1 VTPPPTFS
9 SILFERPA
17 DEAQREDPSMFR
29 DLNLDQVFA
38 AVASGRGEYDLMP
51 YFAAP
56 LRDVR
61 AVQYRHE
68 VQQDLADD
76 ALAKAV
82 SDFALA
88 MREMRGHLGLAG
100 RLRDRYQQARWFL
113 DAARVYCAAVTALA
127 DALTAIDPGSRGFT
141 AFRRYLA
148 DYTRSEAFAGLA
160 ADIARVSSAL
170 DEVRYCVL
178 IKGNR
183 VRVTR
188 YEGEADYSAEVQRTF
203 AKFAERTVKDY
214 RVGFRGHAEMDH
226 VEARIADLVAWL
238 YPAAFQALDDFCDG
252 HSGYL
257 DETIRVFDREVQFYT
272 AYRSFIA
279 PMKAAGLEFCYPV
292 MSAGAKEAGAKE
304 AGAKKASAKE
314 ISVLGAFDLALA
326 AKLMPKAGA
335 IVRNDFD
342 LTGAE
347 RIFVV
352 TGPNH
357 GGKTTFARMFG
368 QLHYLASLGYPVP
381 AGEATLFLPDR
392 VFTHFEREEDLATL
406 RGKFEDELVRIKG
419 VLDEATGD
427 SVLVM
432 NESFASTT
440 LRDALFVGERVLERM
455 TALGLLGV
463 YVTFVDELAS
473 RNAACVSLVGTVVP
487 DNPAERTF
495 RIVRKPADGLAYA
508 AAIAGKYRLTYR
520 QLKERLA

>member
-1 VTPPPTFS
+1 MASAARRVAEAGVNPAKPFI
-9 SILFERPA
+9 SILFEDPD

-38 AVASGRGEYDLMP
+38 AVASGWGEYDLMP

-82 SDFALA
+82 ADFALA
-88 MREMRGHLGLAG
+88 MREMRGNLGLAG
-100 RLRDRYQQARWFL
+100 RLRERYQQARWFL
-113 DAARVYCAAVTALA
+113 DAARVYCAAVTALT
-127 DALTAIDPGSRGFT
+127 DALTAIDPGSGGFT

-188 YEGEADYSAEVQRTF
+188 YEGEADYSAEVRRTF

-214 RVGFRGHAEMDH
+214 RVGFRSHAEMDH
-226 VEARIADLVAWL
+226 VEARILDLVARL
-238 YPAAFQALDDFCDG
+238 YPETFRALDDFCAG

-292 MSAGAKEAGAKE
+292 MSA
-304 AGAKKASAKE
+304 SAKE
-314 ISVLGAFDLALA
+314 VSVRGAFDLALA
-326 AKLMPKAGA
+326 AKLMPKAA
-335 IVRNDFD
+335 ALVRNDFH
-342 LTGAE
+342 LTGTE

-381 AGEATLFLPDR
+381 AGEAALFLPDR

-419 VLDEATGD
+419 VLDEATGE

-440 LRDALFVGERVLERM
+440 LRDALFVGERVLDRM

-473 RNAACVSLVGTVVP
+473 RNAACVSMVGTVVP

-495 RIVRKPADGLAYA
+495 QIVRKPADGLAYA

>member
-1 VTPPPTFS
+1 VLAEAGVNPAKPFT
-9 SILFERPA
+9 SILFPS
-17 DEAQREDPSMFR
+17 DEVQREDPSMFH

-38 AVASGRGEYDLMP
+38 ALASGRDEYDLTP
-51 YFAAP
+51 FFTAP
-56 LRDVR
+56 LRDVQ
-61 AVQYRHE
+61 AVRYRHE

-82 SDFALA
+82 ADFAA
-88 MREMRGHLGLAG
+88 AMHEMRENLALAA
-100 RLRDRYQQARWFL
+100 RLRERYAKERWFL
-113 DAARVYCAAVTALA
+113 DAARVYCAAVTALT

-148 DYTRSEAFAGLA
+148 DYTQSAVFTRLT
-160 ADIARVSSAL
+160 ADIARVTSAL
-170 DEVRYCVL
+170 GEVRYCVL

-188 YEGEADYSAEVQRTF
+188 YEGEADDSEQVQRTF

-214 RVGFRGHAEMDH
+214 RVGFRGRAEMDH
-226 VEARIADLVAWL
+226 VEARIVDLVARL
-238 YPAAFQALDDFCDG
+238 YPEAFGALDNFRAG

-257 DETIRVFDREVQFYT
+257 DQTIRVFDREVQFYA
-272 AYRSFIA
+272 AYRAFIA

-292 MSAGAKEAGAKE
+292 MSADAKE
-304 AGAKKASAKE
+304 
-314 ISVLGAFDLALA
+314 VTVRGAFDLALA

-335 IVRNDFD
+335 IVRNDFH

-381 AGEATLFLPDR
+381 AGEAALFLPDR

-419 VLDEATGD
+419 VLDEATGR

-440 LRDALFVGERVLERM
+440 LRDAARVGERVLDRM

-473 RNAACVSLVGTVVP
+473 WNATCVSMVGTVVP
-487 DNPAERTF
+487 DNPAERTLK
-495 RIVRKPADGLAYA
+495 IVRKPADGLAYA